1 MYVIF
6 GIPNTRRVMNLY
18 VEESFCLPIFQIR
31 YKEVKIRN
39 CQKLIST
46 VKAEHRFY
54 TSINSRVRSEVA
66 ADLIAPV
73 RDGSY

>member
-6 GIPNTRRVMNLY
+6 GIPNTRRGMNLY

-39 CQKLIST
+39 CQKLSLLRQNTDFIHQLT
-46 VKAEHRFY
+46 HVCDQK
-54 TSINSRVRSEVA
+54 SRP
-66 ADLIAPV
+66 I
-73 RDGSY
+73 

>member
-1 MYVIF
+1 MLKNPFVCRF
-6 GIPNTRRVMNLY
+6 FKL
-18 VEESFCLPIFQIR
+18 E
-31 YKEVKIRN
+31 IRN